1 MYSLNYTV
9 VHRCNS
15 GFTQAKSL
23 GIELGPSTVF
33 STNKPQPRTHARPR
47 GIPLGIG
54 ASELLLSTATCN
66 LKALCGK
73 FIISGIYSKRSDDEL
88 KGKEAT

>member
-15 GFTQAKSL
+15 GCTQAKSL

-66 LKALCGK
+66 ISL
-73 FIISGIYSKRSDDEL
+73 IISGIYSKSSDDEL